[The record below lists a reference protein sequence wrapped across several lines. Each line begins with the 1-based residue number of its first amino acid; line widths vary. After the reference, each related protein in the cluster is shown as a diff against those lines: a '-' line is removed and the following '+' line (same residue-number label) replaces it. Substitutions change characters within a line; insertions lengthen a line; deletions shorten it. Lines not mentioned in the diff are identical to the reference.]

1 MKEKYIKIIS
11 VTIAFIAL
19 VALTVYLIFY
29 LFFNSFGVSL
39 LGGDDVK
46 KIISICTAEKCV
58 WRTQT
63 HNNRAYCFFGKCP
76 YGKAINY
83 STPKEHLLENEEE
96 RSKE

>member
-1 MKEKYIKIIS
+1 M
-11 VTIAFIAL
+11 
-19 VALTVYLIFY
+19 
-29 LFFNSFGVSL
+29 
-39 LGGDDVK
+39 K

-83 STPKEHLLENEEE
+83 SALKEHLKNEEE